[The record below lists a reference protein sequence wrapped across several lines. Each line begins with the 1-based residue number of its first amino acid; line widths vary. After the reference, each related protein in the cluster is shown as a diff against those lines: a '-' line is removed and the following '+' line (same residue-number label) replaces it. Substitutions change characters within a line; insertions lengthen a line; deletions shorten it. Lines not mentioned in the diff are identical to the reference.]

1 MIDEN
6 VRLSPAG
13 LHDLPAIA
21 ELAAKIWRE
30 HYPGI
35 ITHAQIDYM
44 LARGYDIEVMRRE
57 IELEDIHYDL
67 CIVGNETAG
76 FISYGPGPQP
86 GELKVHKLYLFG
98 SYHGRGL
105 GRLMLQHALTYT
117 AENGCHTVV
126 LNVNKY
132 NGKAI
137 AMYKRNGFA
146 IREAVM
152 VDIGH
157 GFVMDDYVMER
168 RIENCCR

>member
-13 LHDLPAIA
+13 PDDLPKVAD
-21 ELAAKIWRE
+21 LAAKIWRE

-35 ITHAQIDYM
+35 ITHAQIEYM
-44 LARGYDIEVMRRE
+44 LARGYDVGVIRRE
-57 IELEDIHYDL
+57 IETEGIHYDL
-67 CIVGNETAG
+67 CIAGDEPAG

-86 GELKVHKLYLFG
+86 GELKVHKLYLLG
-98 SYHGRGL
+98 AYHGRGL
-105 GRLMLQHALTYT
+105 GRLMLQRAVSYG
-117 AENGCHTVV
+117 AENGCHAVI

-137 AMYKRNGFA
+137 AMYERNGFT
-146 IREAVM
+146 IREAVT
-152 VDIGH
+152 VDIGN

-168 RIENCCR
+168 RIESSRS